1 MLREQGWLE
10 NMVIDIEM
18 MKESLKNITGNLVCF
33 RASERDGIL
42 PRQIADG
49 SLLFVERGAIYSKG
63 DFILLKDR
71 KLGKDRIRIVKAL
84 KKKEEN
90 YYGKLVMSVKRF
102 EMGM

>member
-18 MKESLKNITGNLVCF
+18 MKESLKNTTGNLVCF

-49 SLLFVERGAIYSKG
+49 
-63 DFILLKDR
+63 
-71 KLGKDRIRIVKAL
+71 
-84 KKKEEN
+84 
-90 YYGKLVMSVKRF
+90 
-102 EMGM
+102 